1 VIPEEIKKL
10 IGTSASVKYYEVEKG
25 AIRRFADAVD
35 DANPLYQDEDYA
47 SKSKYG
53 SIIAPPGFF
62 GWSQK
67 QARGSPL
74 AVDIPPELELAFNK
88 AGYPLSLVLDGGME
102 YEFFQPVHAGDI
114 LAAVTTVR
122 NLRERTGETGS
133 IIVSFLDTVYH
144 NQNGEL
150 VARQQL
156 MFVRR
161 SLNQT
166 PKDTAHA

>member
-1 VIPEEIKKL
+1 VIPEAIKNL
-10 IGTSASVKYYEVEKG
+10 IGTSGAVQYYQVEKG

-35 DANPLYQDEDYA
+35 DTNPLYRDEEYA
-47 SKSKYG
+47 GKTKYG

-62 GWSQK
+62 GWPQK
-67 QARGSPL
+67 QTRGSPL
-74 AVDIPPELELAFNK
+74 AVDIPPELEAAFEK

-102 YEFFQPVHAGDI
+102 YEFFLPVLAGDI
-114 LAAVTTVR
+114 LSAVTTVR

-144 NQNGEL
+144 NRAGEL
-150 VARQQL
+150 VAKQQL

-161 SLNQT
+161 SLNAPPQEA
-166 PKDTAHA
+166 AHA